1 MLNISFLAC
10 TKVEFM
16 GPDTLYCS
24 QWRQILKSQHDLDH
38 DPTMPIIELVRYIF
52 IYYIVFQFHSPRL
65 ITF

>member
-38 DPTMPIIELVRYIF
+38 DPTMPIIELV
-52 IYYIVFQFHSPRL
+52 
-65 ITF
+65 